1 MPYGKGLLTTS
12 PNSPAKAISHMGF
25 VWGTFFLDPTTYG
38 YRRSIRSVVW
48 CLWQKLHRDRVCIY
62 VAVWYTLSWI
72 ETALQLVWRDST
84 PNWILDGF
92 KFQASTI
99 SVWWTMG
106 EGGSGTIKLACGVK
120 TLVLAHHKLP
130 FANACCKIDQV
141 CPDNMVNNNFYLQ
154 ILPLWFK

>member
-106 EGGSGTIKLACGVK
+106 EGGSGTIKTGMWGKDVSSCSPQTTICK
-120 TLVLAHHKLP
+120 CVLQDWPGLP
-130 FANACCKIDQV
+130 WQHG
-141 CPDNMVNNNFYLQ
+141 Q
-154 ILPLWFK
+154 